1 MSPPFDFN
9 GAGALFSEACHLL
22 AFLCLLPITIYI
34 IQYSLY
40 RVSVPHLLSCLYC
53 INNEYSEVDIALFS
67 RFRTASE

>member
-9 GAGALFSEACHLL
+9 GAGALFSGALFSFSFSMSSSHN
-22 AFLCLLPITIYI
+22 Y

-40 RVSVPHLLSCLYC
+40 RVSVPHLLSCIYC
-53 INNEYSEVDIALFS
+53 VNNEYSEVDIALFS